1 MRRDQRSVP
10 GAGNGKADSGNRQ
23 SLTLIPEFGD
33 YRLAGALKACRP
45 EKPKQDSVKRSK
57 PRNTKSELRA
67 SPTEGEKQRATEST
81 RKAIAKPSASAA
93 QLEAG
98 SSFNRSEARQMF
110 NEAKRLYLRVG
121 DEVNHLRYE
130 EWGIGVVMEVM
141 TSSVPGGTC
150 LARIRF
156 QDGQLRCFNNDLD
169 NESCCYYFGVRRY
182 WNPTHGVNAIRSKF
196 FLRG

>member
-1 MRRDQRSVP
+1 MKLCGETGGSTFRVIVRKNKQPRNGKPPGEKSFHRSSN
-10 GAGNGKADSGNRQ
+10 GNGQTVESSTIAGKPVISRRADDN
-23 SLTLIPEFGD
+23 PP
-33 YRLAGALKACRP
+33 AL
-45 EKPKQDSVKRSK
+45 
-57 PRNTKSELRA
+57 SER
-67 SPTEGEKQRATEST
+67 
-81 RKAIAKPSASAA
+81 
-93 QLEAG
+93 
-98 SSFNRSEARQMF
+98 
-110 NEAKRLYLRVG
+110 KRLYLRVG
-121 DEVNHLRYE
+121 DEVNHLRYD

-182 WNPTHGVNAIRSKF
+182 WNPSYGVNAIRSKF